1 MTLES
6 RINRNRYIGNGAT
19 TDFPFTFK
27 VWKTDQI
34 LVYTGDGTAEE
45 EVSSDCTVTIT
56 ASGGTV
62 SFPEAPASGTIIVIR
77 RNMPYIQEDDYRNG
91 TRFDS
96 EEVED
101 RFDQDCAER
110 QDLRLDVD
118 RCIKIAETS
127 NKSPEEFQQEFWD
140 AYDDTLAKHD
150 AVAEMHAEVM
160 AERPIAIAL
169 IKGARDDAL
178 HDIEETRIDAVGDV
192 TNEGDHQVQRVENA
206 ATKYYAE
213 YGNACMEVNWTLTDD
228 IAANTDIDI
237 DPLWYVVG
245 RHHLQVS
252 VNGVHMYRSK
262 QFNEKGTEDQRSS
275 VFTILVDLKD
285 GDTINVWVGHLAGGG
300 TATSEFDG
308 LMSHEDKARLDGFD
322 LATTSAD
329 GFMSKEDKLKLDGIA
344 SSTSFN
350 RATTT
355 LANAVTAGTEIT
367 VPTHIVGEGLLF
379 VWHNGVLCEEGA
391 SNQYIDFSTSS
402 IKFNYD
408 LPAGDTITAGAVYVS
423 AS

>member
-19 TDFPFTFK
+19 TQFPFTFK
-27 VWKTDQI
+27 IWKTDQI
-34 LVYTGDGTAEE
+34 LVYTGNGTTEE
-45 EVSSDCTVTIT
+45 DVSSDCTITIT

-62 SFPEAPASGTIIVIR
+62 TFPEAPAYGTIIVIR

-118 RCIKIAETS
+118 RCIKVAETS
-127 NKSPEEFQQEFWD
+127 SKSPEEVQQDFWD

-150 AVAEMHAEVM
+150 AVAEMHAEVL
-160 AERPIAIAL
+160 AERPIALAAIEA
-169 IKGARDDAL
+169 ARVDAL
-178 HDIEETRIDAVGDV
+178 GDIV
-192 TNEGDHQVQRVENA
+192 NEGSHQVQRVENA

-213 YGNACMEVNWTLTDD
+213 YGSACMEINWTLTDD
-228 IAANTDIDI
+228 IAANTDISI
-237 DPLWYVVG
+237 DPLWYIVG
-245 RHHLQVS
+245 RHHIQVS
-252 VNGVHMYRSK
+252 VNGVRMYRTK

-285 GDTINVWVGHLAGGG
+285 GDTVNVWIGQLAGGG
-300 TATSEFDG
+300 TATSDFDG

-322 LATTSAD
+322 LATTSSD

-350 RATTT
+350 RTTTT
-355 LANAVTAGTEIT
+355 LASAVTAGTEIT
-367 VPTHIVGEGLLF
+367 VPTHVVGDGLLF
-379 VWHNGVLCEEGA
+379 VWHNGILCEEGV
-391 SNQYIDFSTSS
+391 SNQYVDYSISS

-408 LPAGDTITAGAVYVS
+408 LHAGDTITAGAVYVS